1 MPHLTRASDEL
12 FKRTPDET
20 FPDLKTLYQHCHEQK
35 EKAVEKWHA
44 PSDIQPILECQA
56 PMLSL
61 GEDGNHMLNNWSF
74 TQLCQIAKVAK
85 DTVKKVVPKTAVDIF
100 LDTLPAGTKPLQ
112 FLTEG
117 DQLRS
122 IHGSTYTRLFNADL
136 LSTVN
141 EFAVDFQ
148 PAQEGVGAG
157 SGLYCGEQDMFMFL
171 IDPTGWTE
179 IEGEAFAPG
188 FFLWNSEVGKRT
200 VGIQTFWFQAVCQN
214 HIVWDATDVTEFSRK
229 HTAKVHDSLDPIR
242 RHVEQLG
249 KKRDERR
256 DSFVQVIK
264 KAMKENLGK
273 DDEEALKFLSKRG
286 FNQSLAK
293 EALKIA
299 QQNGSFT
306 IFSIVD
312 ALTRL
317 AGTKANAG
325 DRTEADLKAS
335 SLLSLVN

>member
-1 MPHLTRASDEL
+1 MPHLTKAHDEL
-12 FKRTPDET
+12 FSRSPDEI
-20 FPDLKTLYQHCHEQK
+20 FPDLKTLYNHCHEQK
-35 EKAVEKWHA
+35 KNAVEKWIA
-44 PSDIQPILECQA
+44 PRDIQPILENHA

-61 GEDGNHMLNNWSF
+61 GEDGNHTLNNWSF
-74 TQLCQIAKVAK
+74 TQLCKLAGVAK
-85 DTVKKVVPKTAVDIF
+85 DTVNKVRPETAVDI
-100 LDTLPAGTKPLQ
+100 LRDTLPGGTKPMQ

-117 DQLRS
+117 EQVRS
-122 IHGSTYTRLFNADL
+122 IHGAAYTRLFNADL
-136 LSTVN
+136 LNTVN

-148 PAQEGVGAG
+148 PAQTAASGG
-157 SGLYCGEQDMFMFL
+157 SGLYCGEQDMFVFL

-229 HTAKVHDSLDPIR
+229 HTARVHDSLDPIR
-242 RHVEQLG
+242 HHVEQLA

-256 DSFVQVIK
+256 DGFANVIK
-264 KAMKENLGK
+264 KAMKEKLGK
-273 DDEEALKFLSKRG
+273 DDEEALKLLTKRG

-299 QQNGSFT
+299 QQNGKFT

-317 AGTKANAG
+317 AGKNPNAG
-325 DRTEADLKAS
+325 DRTELDMKAS
-335 SLLSLVN
+335 KLLSLVN

>member
-1 MPHLTRASDEL
+1 MPHLTKAHDEL
-12 FKRTPDET
+12 LKRSPDEV
-20 FPDLKTLYQHCHEQK
+20 FPDLKTLYNHCHEQK
-35 EKAVEKWHA
+35 KNATEKWHA
-44 PSDIQPILECQA
+44 PSDIGVNIGDHGPTLTLA
-56 PMLSL
+56 
-61 GEDGNHMLNNWSF
+61 EDGDHSLNNWSF
-74 TQLCQIAKVAK
+74 TQLCQISKVSTG
-85 DTVKKVVPKTAVDIF
+85 TVNKVRPETAVDI
-100 LDTLPAGTKPLQ
+100 LMDTLPGGTKPLQ

-117 DQLRS
+117 NHLRS
-122 IHGSTYTRLFNADL
+122 IHGATYTRLYNADL
-136 LSTVN
+136 LNTVN

-148 PAQEGVGAG
+148 PAQEGMGAA
-157 SGLYCGEQDMFMFL
+157 SGLYCGEQDMFVFL

-229 HTAKVHDSLDPIR
+229 HTARVHDSLDPIR
-242 RHVEQLG
+242 QHVEQLA

-256 DSFVQVIK
+256 DGFIGVIK
-264 KAMKENLGK
+264 TAMKEKLGK
-273 DDEEALKFLSKRG
+273 DDEEALKFLTKRG
-286 FNQSLAK
+286 FNQCLAK

-299 QQNGSFT
+299 KQKGEFT

-317 AGTKANAG
+317 AGRNPNAG
-325 DRTEADLKAS
+325 ERTELDMKAS
-335 SLLSLVN
+335 QLLSLVN

>member
-1 MPHLTRASDEL
+1 MPNLTKAHDEL
-12 FKRTPDET
+12 FNRSPDEV
-20 FPDLKTLYQHCHEQK
+20 FPDLRTLYNHCHEQK
-35 EKAVEKWHA
+35 QNAVEKWHA
-44 PSDIQPILECQA
+44 PSNIRPILEDHV

-61 GEDGNHMLNNWSF
+61 GEDGNHTLNNWSF
-74 TQLCQIAKVAK
+74 TQLCKIAGIAK
-85 DTVKKVVPKTAVDIF
+85 DTVKKVSPKTAVDVF
-100 LDTLPAGTKPLQ
+100 LDTLPGGTKPMQ
-112 FLTEG
+112 FLTDG

-122 IHGSTYTRLFNADL
+122 IHGATYTRLFNADL

-148 PAQEGVGAG
+148 PAQTAVGAG
-157 SGLYCGEQDMFMFL
+157 SGLYCGEQDMFVFL

-229 HTAKVHDSLDPIR
+229 HTARVHDSLDPIR
-242 RHVEQLG
+242 YHIEQLA

-256 DSFVQVIK
+256 DGFANVIK
-264 KAMKENLGK
+264 KAMKEKLGK
-273 DDEEALKFLSKRG
+273 DDEEALKFLTKRG

-299 QQNGSFT
+299 EQNGKFT

-317 AGTKANAG
+317 AGKNPNAGERTELDTKA
-325 DRTEADLKAS
+325 S
-335 SLLSLVN
+335 QLLSLVN

>member
-12 FKRTPDET
+12 FKRSPDEV
-20 FPDLKTLYQHCHEQK
+20 FPDLKTLYHHCHEQK
-35 EKAVEKWHA
+35 RNATERWHA
-44 PSDIQPILECQA
+44 PSDIRPILHEFS
-56 PMLSL
+56 PVLNL
-61 GEDGNHMLNNWSF
+61 GEDGDHTLNNWSF

-85 DTVKKVVPKTAVDIF
+85 DTVNKVRPETAVDI
-100 LDTLPAGTKPLQ
+100 LMDTLPSGTKPLQ

-117 DQLRS
+117 SHLRS

-136 LSTVN
+136 LGVVN
-141 EFAVDFQ
+141 EFATDFQ
-148 PAQEGVGAG
+148 PAQEGIGKN
-157 SGLYCGEQDMFMFL
+157 SGLYCGEQDLFVFL

-229 HTAKVHDSLDPIR
+229 HTARVHDSLDPIR
-242 RHVEQLG
+242 HHVEQLA

-256 DSFVQVIK
+256 DGFVNVIQ
-264 KAMKENLGK
+264 KAMKEKLGK
-273 DDEEALKFLSKRG
+273 DDEEALKQLTKRG
-286 FNQSLAK
+286 FNQNLAK
-293 EALKIA
+293 EALRIA
-299 QQNGSFT
+299 KQQGEFT
-306 IFSIVD
+306 VFSIVD

-317 AGTKANAG
+317 ASQNPNAGERTELDTKAS
-325 DRTEADLKAS
+325 R
-335 SLLSLVN
+335 LLSLVN